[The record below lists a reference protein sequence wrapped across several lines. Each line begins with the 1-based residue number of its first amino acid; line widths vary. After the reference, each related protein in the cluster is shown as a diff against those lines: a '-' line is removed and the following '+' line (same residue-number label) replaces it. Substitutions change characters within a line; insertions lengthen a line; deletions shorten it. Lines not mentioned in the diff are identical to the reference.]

1 MKSQQ
6 EKTSKLISYW
16 LRHNPEEANIF
27 VDEFGWAKIEN
38 VLTALNSQNIS
49 LTINEL
55 IELNRSFDKIRWE
68 IDLESEKI
76 RATHGHSIPVLLVGK
91 EEKPP
96 EYLYHGTAVSSLSNI
111 IKNGILTMNRQYVHL
126 SENLEMA
133 TKVAKRHGK
142 PFIIEVDTEELLK
155 AGFTFYKTSE
165 NVWLTQQIPPEFLNF
180 EPWFPTTD
188 KDHFYINELK
198 REIGDRIFHKLYF
211 HLDDLE
217 LVWNTSICDD
227 TLFRDNKTG
236 KHYMIH
242 LTFTPKSQ
250 ETNGFPG
257 FDTFDSFEDWLE
269 NGLYIDQQYYYE
281 FE

>member
-27 VDEFGWAKIEN
+27 VNEFGWAKIEN

-76 RATHGHSIPVLLVGK
+76 RATHGHSIPILLDGK

-188 KDHFYINELK
+188 KDNFYINELK
-198 REIGDRIFHKLYF
+198 REIGNRIFHKLYF
-211 HLDDLE
+211 HLNDLE
-217 LVWNTSICDD
+217 LVWNTSTCDD

-242 LTFTPKSQ
+242 LTFTRKSQ

-269 NGLYIDQQYYYE
+269 NGLYMDQQFYYE
-281 FE
+281 FK